1 MKKSKKNNLK
11 KRKRSSKMIGGR
23 KEPWEPID
31 DNWGYENYLG
41 LFEVDEKLR
50 WVTIIKDKLVYLRK
64 HELRGS
70 IDISTLLWKNI
81 SIPRVTDVNQNQYL
95 QIQIK
100 KNDKTV
106 TINLLESQR
115 ELTTQTN
122 ERHLKQL
129 FYMLK
134 SMSSD
139 KPKDWCDQIP
149 LEFRSEIPVDC
160 SKFNI

>member
-11 KRKRSSKMIGGR
+11 KKKSSKMIGGR

-31 DNWGYENYLG
+31 DNWGYENYHG

-50 WVTIIKDKLVYLRK
+50 WVTIIKNNLVYLNNHK
-64 HELRGS
+64 LKGS
-70 IDISTLLWKNI
+70 IDISTLLWENI
-81 SIPRVTDVNQNQYL
+81 SIPSVTDVNQNQYL

-115 ELTTQTN
+115 KLTTHTN

-129 FYMLK
+129 FHMLK

-149 LEFRSEIPVDC
+149 LEFRSKIPVDC
-160 SKFNI
+160 SKINI

>member
-1 MKKSKKNNLK
+1 
-11 KRKRSSKMIGGR
+11 MIGGR

-95 QIQIK
+95 QI
-100 KNDKTV
+100 V
-106 TINLLESQR
+106 LCGL
-115 ELTTQTN
+115 
-122 ERHLKQL
+122 
-129 FYMLK
+129 
-134 SMSSD
+134 
-139 KPKDWCDQIP
+139 
-149 LEFRSEIPVDC
+149 SEIILIQLL
-160 SKFNI
+160 NQRIQHR